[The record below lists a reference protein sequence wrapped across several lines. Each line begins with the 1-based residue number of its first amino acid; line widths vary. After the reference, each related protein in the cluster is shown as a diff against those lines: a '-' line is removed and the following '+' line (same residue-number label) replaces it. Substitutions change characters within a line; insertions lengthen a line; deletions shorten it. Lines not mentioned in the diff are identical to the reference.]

1 MTPPIHGGYTE
12 GEMTDLL
19 ARTCAAAGLDATGAV
34 LLRGQTNAVLR
45 LAHDPVVVKIAR
57 KGTPATTVTRT
68 VRFVQWLMDLGFPTV
83 PLHRPHLQPIPLGD
97 QSATLWTYLPQPGH
111 PVAAQALAKPLSTLH
126 SLSSPPVELPPLD
139 VCHAIRRSLYATTTL
154 PQDDVDYLHKRVD
167 TLAHQLEAVRF
178 EMPRSV
184 LQGDPQHGNAL
195 HDGDGAVLCDWD
207 SATIGHPEWDLVTVE
222 VHCRRFGYHT
232 DHYADFA
239 DAYGW
244 DIRHWAGYPVLRD
257 LRELRMITTNARK
270 ATHEPAKAAEIH
282 NRIAADRAGDHDQQ
296 WNIL

>member
-1 MTPPIHGGYTE
+1 MTAPIHGGYTE
-12 GEMTDLL
+12 HEMTDLL
-19 ARTCAAAGLDATGAV
+19 TRTCEAAGLDATGAV

-68 VRFVQWLMDLGFPTV
+68 VRFVQWLMELGFPTV
-83 PLHRPHLQPIPLGD
+83 PLHRPDLQPVSLGE
-97 QSATLWTYLPQPGH
+97 QSATLWTYLHQPSH

-126 SLSSPPVELPPLD
+126 SLGNPPVQLPHLD
-139 VCHAIRRSLYATTTL
+139 VCTAIRRSLNATTTL
-154 PQDDVDYLHKRVD
+154 PQDDLDYLHKRVD
-167 TLAHQLEAVRF
+167 TLDRQLAEVRF

-195 HDGDGAVLCDWD
+195 HDGDRAVLCDWD

-222 VHCRRFGYHT
+222 VHCRRFGYDT
-232 DHYADFA
+232 AHYASFA

-244 DIRHWAGYPVLRD
+244 DIRQWAGYRVLRD

-270 ATHEPAKAAEIH
+270 ATHEPAKAAEIRS
-282 NRIAADRAGDHDQQ
+282 RIAADRSGDHHLR